1 LMIINSNFDWGC
13 NGIEMDLRQVLA
25 CGIGDV
31 SDLWAS
37 EFWSALGIGTEIRIE
52 NIAELLIK
60 GLRQDCS
67 RVVKRFNEE
76 MFEYYSRLQE
86 MELSPY
92 PLTAEYLE
100 RLESKNELT
109 VSVAPSDCQYFVGW
123 KECYAPPYH
132 ETICLHPKRVK
143 QQCCE
148 LSRYNVCTITG
159 GNYPP
164 KKKSDIIKELNSG

>member
-1 LMIINSNFDWGC
+1 MNRVIMAIRWQDRLVNKIFRTYFFATEDLIGSIYSDFAKFDPNPNFLG
-13 NGIEMDLRQVLA
+13 EV
-25 CGIGDV
+25 V
-31 SDLWAS
+31 S
-37 EFWSALGIGTEIRIE
+37 EFLATIGVNFLEFAKRYRIE
-52 NIAELLIK
+52 VT
-60 GLRQDCS
+60 D
-67 RVVKRFNEE
+67 
-76 MFEYYSRLQE
+76 YYSRLQE

>member
-1 LMIINSNFDWGC
+1 MNEILRVLHNRDRHYLSRLRTTLMIINSNFDWGC

-86 MELSPY
+86 MELSPWVA
-92 PLTAEYLE
+92 TAE
-100 RLESKNELT
+100 
-109 VSVAPSDCQYFVGW
+109 
-123 KECYAPPYH
+123 
-132 ETICLHPKRVK
+132 VK
-143 QQCCE
+143 SE
-148 LSRYNVCTITG
+148 
-159 GNYPP
+159 
-164 KKKSDIIKELNSG
+164 